1 MPSSDPLDT
10 MIETFSMLPSMAELL
25 SLAARRGRAAVV
37 LCRVTPGGAARPVAL
52 RRAPGGAARAG
63 DAAPGH
69 PRRAGPPGGQMQ
81 PLGLGMPATLA
92 AILAGPFGN
101 SWYSSLMLTPEVLPR
116 TRTVG
121 PVPFSSYSCRMN

>member
-37 LCRVTPGGAARPVAL
+37 LCRVIPGGPGRPVVP

-69 PRRAGPPGGQMQ
+69 PPGGPAPRGVQMQ

-121 PVPFSSYSCRMN
+121 PVPF